1 MSPRGLVS
9 GLKLAV
15 NVISKLPVKGKAS
28 RGSSESS
35 WGVSPLRTES
45 QLTFSPE
52 VGIHLLKFADLG
64 CRLALF
70 AWSRVRF
77 GSGLRS
83 DERPKFF
90 SLSFRCIDLGFL

>member
-45 QLTFSPE
+45 QL
-52 VGIHLLKFADLG
+52 
-64 CRLALF
+64 
-70 AWSRVRF
+70 
-77 GSGLRS
+77 
-83 DERPKFF
+83 
-90 SLSFRCIDLGFL
+90 